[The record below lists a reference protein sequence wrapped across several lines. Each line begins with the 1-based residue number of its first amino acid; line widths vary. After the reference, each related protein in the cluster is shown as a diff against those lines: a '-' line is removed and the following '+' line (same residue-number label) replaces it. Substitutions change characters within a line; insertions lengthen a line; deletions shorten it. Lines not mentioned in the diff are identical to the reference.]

1 MRPPG
6 ERYSVHILLI
16 AADTPLGVTLQ
27 STLSRWGRHRVSIV
41 SQAVSRWKSERHA
54 KKAIRRVDADIIVDL
69 RTPHLMASGDWVQP
83 IDVQRTHWLAKICSR
98 AAIPYLYL
106 SDPRVFSGRLS
117 HPYREQEAPDADDA
131 LGLGLVGAE
140 EHVRATCENHLVLR
154 LGPLFAAFDSNLL
167 TQVLASLSSQ
177 APLAVDDLDQLCP
190 VEASDAARVISGVL
204 DQLDAG
210 AAVTGTFHYNSPDR
224 TTAYGFA
231 EAVLA
236 AASQFIKVAD
246 DAIIR
251 LEHDPDRVARNW
263 SLDCREI
270 RDTFAIKQVAWRGFI
285 SSTVKLYLAP

>member
-1 MRPPG
+1 M
-6 ERYSVHILLI
+6 HILLI
-16 AADTPLGVTLQ
+16 AADSPLGVTLQ
-27 STLSRWGRHRVSIV
+27 SMLARWGRHRVTTV
-41 SQAVSRWKSERHA
+41 TQAVSRWKSERHA
-54 KKAIRRVDADIIVDL
+54 KKTARRADADIIVDL
-69 RTPHLMASGDWVQP
+69 RIPQLMASGEWPQP
-83 IDVQRTHWLAKICSR
+83 VDVQRTHWLAKVCHR
-98 AAIPYLYL
+98 ADIPYLYL
-106 SDPRVFSGRLS
+106 SDPRVFSGLLS
-117 HPYREQEAPDADDA
+117 HPYRELEAPDADDVPGSS
-131 LGLGLVGAE
+131 LIEAE
-140 EHVRATCENHLVLR
+140 ELIRATCDNHLVLR
-154 LGPLFAAFDSNLL
+154 LGPLFAAFDRNLL

-210 AAVTGTFHYNSPDR
+210 AEARGTFHYNSPDR

-246 DAIIR
+246 DAIVR
-251 LEHDPDRVARNW
+251 LEHDPERAARNW

-285 SSTVKLYLAP
+285 GSSVKQYLAE